1 MPSDESGQTS
11 SDVELGETSD
21 GSAAAKARLES
32 EPEPY
37 PRAKRARKADVESKY
52 ANARIAAYPNL
63 VSQVQKMKG
72 DSCVLAHEEGTV
84 HVVARCEALP

>member
-1 MPSDESGQTS
+1 M
-11 SDVELGETSD
+11 ELGETSD
-21 GSAAAKARLES
+21 GSAAAKARLEP

-84 HVVARCEALP
+84 HVVARCEALQ